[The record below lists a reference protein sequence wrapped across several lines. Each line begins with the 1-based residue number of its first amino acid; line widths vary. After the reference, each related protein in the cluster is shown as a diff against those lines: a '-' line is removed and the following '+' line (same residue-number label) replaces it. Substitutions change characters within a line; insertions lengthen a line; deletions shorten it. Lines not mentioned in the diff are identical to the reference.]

1 MAKPSIKQY
10 LFRAGA
16 AKRIP
21 VSGTFELTARCNLN
35 CRMCYIH
42 MSPEQQSACGKELT
56 AAQWLQL
63 GRQAVDAG
71 MIYLLIT
78 GGEPMLRPDF
88 LEIYRE
94 MVKMGVKVSIN
105 TNGTL
110 ITPEILECFRKY
122 PPEMVNVSIYG
133 ASSATY
139 HSLCGVASG
148 YEKAIQGILRL
159 KEAGLRVNIN
169 TTFTSCNEAD
179 LEALTAF
186 AKEHAL
192 PIRTA
197 AYVYPKVRNGQEE
210 QTVTLSPE
218 DHGRLAARFDRL
230 MLSKERLASRR
241 QQILTCVTGNPAPDK
256 IPAKRPSGCMAGRGA
271 FWITW
276 EGEILSCGMLP
287 DASVNVLQK
296 SFTDCWSVICE
307 GMTQVYLPEECSVCP
322 YDPICPVCAALTQSL
337 NGDTAAVPREM
348 CRYIRSYSESFL
360 AMTDGLEASQQL
372 PADTQEEQSVI
383 CIL

>member
-10 LFRAGA
+10 IFRAGA
-16 AKRIP
+16 AKHVP
-21 VSGTFELTARCNLN
+21 VSGTFELTARCNLS

-42 MSPEQQSACGKELT
+42 MSPQQQCACGKELS
-56 AAQWLQL
+56 AAQWLEL

-88 LEIYRE
+88 TEIYE
-94 MVKMGVKVSIN
+94 GMVKMGVKVSIN

-122 PPEMVNVSIYG
+122 PPEMVNLSIYG
-133 ASSATY
+133 ASSDTY
-139 HSLCGVASG
+139 RSLCGVASG
-148 YEKAIQGILRL
+148 YEKAMHGIAQLKDAGIRL
-159 KEAGLRVNIN
+159 NLN
-169 TTFTSCNEAD
+169 TTFTSCNESD
-179 LEALTAF
+179 LEELTEF
-186 AKEHAL
+186 AKQNSL

-197 AYVYPKVRNGQEE
+197 AYVYPKVRNGHKE
-210 QTVTLSPE
+210 QTITLGPE
-218 DHGRLAARFDRL
+218 EHGRLTARFDHL
-230 MLSKERLASRR
+230 VLSEERQTGRR
-241 QQILTCVTGNPAPDK
+241 QQILSCTGNNVPKNKTAV
-256 IPAKRPSGCMAGRGA
+256 KRPSSCMAGRGS

-276 EGEILSCGMLP
+276 DGEMYSCGMLP
-287 DASVNVLQK
+287 NISVNVLK
-296 SFTDCWSVICE
+296 KTFRDCWSQISA
-307 GMTQVYLPEECSVCP
+307 GITQVYLPEECSICP

-348 CRYIRSYSESFL
+348 CRYIQSYSETFL
-360 AMTDGLEASQQL
+360 TLTEDLQTTKESSE
-372 PADTQEEQSVI
+372 DSQEESTVS

>member
-10 LFRAGA
+10 IFRAGA
-16 AKRIP
+16 AKRVP

-42 MSPEQQSACGKELT
+42 MSPEEQSACGKELS

-71 MIYLLIT
+71 MVYLLIT

-88 LEIYRE
+88 PEIYTE

-110 ITPEILECFRKY
+110 ITPAVLECFRKF
-122 PPEMVNVSIYG
+122 PPETVNVTVYG

-148 YEKAIQGILRL
+148 YEKAIQGILSL
-159 KEAGLRVNIN
+159 KEAGIRVNIN

-179 LEALTAF
+179 LEQLATF
-186 AKEHAL
+186 ARENGL

-197 AYVYPKVRNGQEE
+197 AYVYPKVRNGQGE
-210 QTVTLSPE
+210 QTITLSPE
-218 DHGRLAARFDRL
+218 DHGRLTARFDSL
-230 MLSKERLASRR
+230 VLSAERLGSRR
-241 QQILTCVTGNPAPDK
+241 RQVQSCIKDDFVPEK
-256 IPAKRPSGCMAGRGA
+256 VPAKRPSGCMAGRGA

-276 EGEILSCGMLP
+276 EGKMLSCGMLSNSS
-287 DASVNVLQK
+287 ANILQK
-296 SFTDCWSVICE
+296 PFQTCWNEITA

-337 NGDTAAVPREM
+337 NGDSAAVPKEM
-348 CRYIRSYSESFL
+348 CRYIRAYSEAFL
-360 AMTDGLEASQQL
+360 SLTEGLE
-372 PADTQEEQSVI
+372 PTQGFLTESEEESSGT